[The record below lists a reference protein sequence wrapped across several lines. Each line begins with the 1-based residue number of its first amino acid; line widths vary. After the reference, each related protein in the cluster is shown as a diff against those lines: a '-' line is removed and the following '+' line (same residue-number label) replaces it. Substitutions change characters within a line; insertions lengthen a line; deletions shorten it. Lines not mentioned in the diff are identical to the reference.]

1 MKKKTIIITGASS
14 GIGKACANIFAKNSY
29 QLVLAARNKEKL
41 DAFVNE
47 LKGFGV
53 ECIGVQT
60 DVSIEKDCEN
70 LINTCLEEYGKIDII
85 LNNAGISMRALFSDV
100 DLSVLKQ
107 VMDINFWGTVYCT
120 KFALPHII
128 KTEGSVVGV
137 SSIAGYKGL
146 PGRTGYSASK
156 FAMHGFLES
165 IRIELLKKNVHVLL
179 ACPGFTASNIRNTAL
194 NASGSTQKES
204 PMDEGKIMSA
214 EEVGAEIYKAVL
226 KRKRDLIL
234 TFQGK
239 LTVTLNKF
247 APAFIDKK
255 VYDHFANEKDS
266 PLKD

>member
-1 MKKKTIIITGASS
+1 MEKKTIIITGASS
-14 GIGKACANIFAKNSY
+14 GIGKACANIFAQNDY
-29 QLVLAARNKEKL
+29 QLVLAARNKDKL
-41 DAFVNE
+41 DAFVYE
-47 LKGFGV
+47 LKNLNV
-53 ECIGVQT
+53 ECIGVPT
-60 DVSIEKDCEN
+60 DVSVEKDCEN
-70 LINTCLEEYGKIDII
+70 LINRCIEEFGKIDVM

-128 KTEGSVVGV
+128 KTKGSVVGV

-194 NASGSTQKES
+194 NASGSTQQES

-214 EEVGAEIYKAVL
+214 EEVGSEIYKAVI

-234 TFQGK
+234 TLQGK
-239 LTVTLNKF
+239 LTVSLNKF
-247 APAFIDKK
+247 APSFIDKK

>member
-1 MKKKTIIITGASS
+1 MEKKTIIITVASS
-14 GIGKACANIFAKNSY
+14 GIGKACANIFAQNAY

-47 LKGFGV
+47 LKGFDV

-60 DVSIEKDCEN
+60 DVSIEQDCKN
-70 LINTCLEEYGKIDII
+70 LINTCLEEYGKIDIM

-128 KTEGSVVGV
+128 KTQGSVVGV

-214 EEVGAEIYKAVL
+214 QEVGGEIYKAVL

-234 TFQGK
+234 TLQGK

-255 VYDHFANEKDS
+255 VYEHFANEKDS